1 MDKTV
6 SLAKSTPLILGII
19 FGGMFASYMFTGM
32 FTETAIGRPSSTA
45 ALGLIFAPIFSLIIA
60 GIGALL
66 GLVPMFILLKRGE
79 RDRIKK
85 SKLVRNAFILTILL
99 SVAAGGVAFIQV
111 VANEKR
117 NSPHILSN
125 NGNFIITAY
134 SESDIPSVAAHPS
147 LVWEFGNKNIAPT
160 AWLGNQYIFNV
171 NNSTSMQLITGSSTV
186 ATYNFSDYTY
196 LTEISTLPITTSKN
210 VDYLLVLVKLRA
222 TSFRS
227 MLLIYDKDF
236 NLVHEN
242 LVRRCGRTQYIGV
255 TNDIEGGAFVIN
267 LCEPFTINVNI

>member
-1 MDKTV
+1 MNKTV
-6 SLAKSTPLILGII
+6 SLAKNTPLILGII
-19 FGGMFASYMFTGM
+19 FGVMFASYMFTGM

-45 ALGLIFAPIFSLIIA
+45 ALGMIFTPIFSLIFA
-60 GIGALL
+60 GIGALV
-66 GLVPMFILLKRGE
+66 GIVPMFILLKRGE
-79 RDRIKK
+79 RDLIKK
-85 SKLVRNAFILTILL
+85 SKLVRNTFILTILL

-134 SESDIPSVAAHPS
+134 SESDIPSIATHPS
-147 LVWEFGNKNIAPT
+147 LVWEFGNENIAPT
-160 AWLGNQYIFNV
+160 SWLGNKYIFNV
-171 NNSTSMQLITGSSTV
+171 NNSTLMNLITGSSTV

-196 LTEISTLPITTSKN
+196 LTEISTLPITTSKR
-210 VDYLLVLVKLRA
+210 VDYLLVLVKLRS